1 MSVGTETFLRLL
13 QQQQQ
18 AAPYS
23 RSKITRQY
31 QTPYGDTPPMALRR
45 PQPPSA
51 MPTAPKLSPMM
62 QAIAN
67 RAAMSKLTPG
77 AGQVGLPTGGA
88 GGMPQP
94 SAPTMPQGG
103 GAPAQ
108 TTFAQRFAQPQ
119 TQALLGAAIAGAEA
133 SGYQDRPVSLGQV
146 LGRMGAGAMGSYQ
159 AAEDRIAAQKAGQ
172 LKELLTRAKI
182 GTELAKSGQGF
193 SGNSMT
199 AQSFRTLLNIG
210 PKIKSGKATEPE
222 KAQYDLAFGYLAKPK
237 QQKTYDDLGN
247 ETITTIPAQDL
258 SQFPSP
264 RGGAGTVG
272 QETTKPSTE
281 AIKSG
286 KFVKA
291 MDSMALN
298 VNSYRQALA
307 KLNRADMLSGAAEVP
322 TDAMANA
329 ASIAEGL
336 RLDLKEL
343 YELGALV
350 GGDFQ
355 ILDNLLTS
363 PNSVKAAKMGG
374 TALSIQLDQ
383 LEKILAQKLA
393 EKDAVLS
400 GTYSTPVPV
409 NTPEE
414 WAKVKVGQYGKLP
427 NGQIKMKVQTQ

>member
-1 MSVGTETFLRLL
+1 MSIFDRQSRINSLL
-13 QQQQQ
+13 QGTQG
-18 AAPYS
+18 APMGRANIVRAPTS
-23 RSKITRQY
+23 LEQMLAQSNAQRQ
-31 QTPYGDTPPMALRR
+31 
-45 PQPPSA
+45 SA
-51 MPTAPKLSPMM
+51 SPM
-62 QAIAN
+62 
-67 RAAMSKLTPG
+67 
-77 AGQVGLPTGGA
+77 
-88 GGMPQP
+88 
-94 SAPTMPQGG
+94 SAPQSPMTQRILADLAAKRV
-103 GAPAQ
+103 APAQ
-108 TTFAQRFAQPQ
+108 AGMATPTAAPIAAPAGGSFMDKLMMPQ
-119 TQALLGAAIAGAEA
+119 SQGMLNAAAAGFEA

-146 LGRMGAGAMGSYQ
+146 LGRMGTAGMQ
-159 AAEDRIAAQKAGQ
+159 AYNDAEDRIAVQNAAQ
-172 LKELLTRAKI
+172 LKGLLTQAKI
-182 GTELAKSGQGF
+182 GTELGKSGQGF

-281 AIKSG
+281 ALKQQKYVKS
-286 KFVKA
+286 VN
-291 MDSMALN
+291 SMAAN
-298 VNSYRQALA
+298 INRYRQQL
-307 KLNRADMLSGAAEVP
+307 KQLTRVDMASGSMDFP
-322 TDAMANA
+322 TDNMSRSSA
-329 ASIAEGL
+329 IAESL
-336 RLDLKEL
+336 RLDIKEL
-343 YELGALV
+343 EELGALV

-363 PNSVKAAKMGG
+363 PNSAKALKAG
-374 TALSIQLDQ
+374 TAALLIQLDE
-383 LEKILAQKLA
+383 LENTVGQKLSERGA
-393 EKDAVLS
+393 TLS

-409 NTPEE
+409 STPEE

>member
-1 MSVGTETFLRLL
+1 MASPGTQAFLKALEG
-13 QQQQQ
+13 QSPQ
-18 AAPYS
+18 AAPVRYS
-23 RSKITRQY
+23 NVRPSYR
-31 QTPYGDTPPMALRR
+31 TPAFPGAPSGVIPAGARVS
-45 PQPPSA
+45 PQPP
-51 MPTAPKLSPMM
+51 MTQYQQNLTPMGKRIL
-62 QAIAN
+62 QSL
-67 RAAMSKLTPG
+67 AAKKDEAEAAAATPG
-77 AGQVGLPTGGA
+77 AGQVDLGGQPKGTDSFMSRLMTPQSQGMLSAAAA
-88 GGMPQP
+88 G
-94 SAPTMPQGG
+94 
-103 GAPAQ
+103 
-108 TTFAQRFAQPQ
+108 F
-119 TQALLGAAIAGAEA
+119 EA

-146 LGRMGAGAMGSYQ
+146 LGRMGTAGMQAYG

-172 LKELLTRAKI
+172 LTELLTRAKI

>member
-1 MSVGTETFLRLL
+1 MT
-13 QQQQQ
+13 
-18 AAPYS
+18 
-23 RSKITRQY
+23 QY
-31 QTPYGDTPPMALRR
+31 QQNLTPMGKRILQGLAAKREDQA
-45 PQPPSA
+45 SA
-51 MPTAPKLSPMM
+51 
-62 QAIAN
+62 
-67 RAAMSKLTPG
+67 AATPG
-77 AGQVGLPTGGA
+77 AGQVDLDGQPKGTDSFMSRLMTPQSQ
-88 GGMPQP
+88 GM
-94 SAPTMPQGG
+94 
-103 GAPAQ
+103 
-108 TTFAQRFAQPQ
+108 
-119 TQALLGAAIAGAEA
+119 LGAAAAGFEA

-146 LGRMGAGAMGSYQ
+146 LGRMGTAGMKAYT

-172 LKELLTRAKI
+172 LTELLTRAKI

-281 AIKSG
+281 AIKSQ
-286 KFVKA
+286 KFVKS

-298 VNSYRQALA
+298 VNAYRQALA
-307 KLNRADMLSGAAEVP
+307 KLGRLDMASGAAEIP

-336 RLDLKEL
+336 RLNLKEL

-363 PNSVKAAKMGG
+363 PNSAKAVKMGG

-383 LEKILAQKLA
+383 LERILAQKLA

-409 NTPEE
+409 STPEE

>member
-1 MSVGTETFLRLL
+1 MSIFDRFSRLEHGKSPL
-13 QQQQQ
+13 PR
-18 AAPYS
+18 AN
-23 RSKITRQY
+23 IIRQY
-31 QTPYGDTPPMALRR
+31 QTPDGITPVMALDRPTPP
-45 PQPPSA
+45 Q
-51 MPTAPKLSPMM
+51 SPMTQYQQNLTPM
-62 QAIAN
+62 GKRILQGLAAKREDQAG
-67 RAAMSKLTPG
+67 AAATPG
-77 AGQVGLPTGGA
+77 AGQVDLDGQPKGTDSFMSRLMTPQSQ
-88 GGMPQP
+88 GM
-94 SAPTMPQGG
+94 
-103 GAPAQ
+103 
-108 TTFAQRFAQPQ
+108 
-119 TQALLGAAIAGAEA
+119 LGAAAAGFEA

-146 LGRMGAGAMGSYQ
+146 LGRMGTAGMKAYT
-159 AAEDRIAAQKAGQ
+159 AAEDRIGAQKAGQ
-172 LKELLTRAKI
+172 LTELLTRAKI

-193 SGNSMT
+193 SGTSMT

-281 AIKSG
+281 AIKSQ
-286 KFVKA
+286 KFVKS

-298 VNSYRQALA
+298 VNAYRQALA
-307 KLNRADMLSGAAEVP
+307 KLGRLDMASGAAEIP

-336 RLDLKEL
+336 RLNLKEL

-363 PNSVKAAKMGG
+363 PNSAKAVKMGG

-383 LEKILAQKLA
+383 LERILAQKLA

-409 NTPEE
+409 STPEE

>member
-1 MSVGTETFLRLL
+1 MSVYDRFNRLL
-13 QQQQQ
+13 QGRAPVPQ
-18 AAPYS
+18 ANVM
-23 RSKITRQY
+23 RQY
-31 QTPYGDTPPMALRR
+31 KTPQGVTPPMALPRSTS
-45 PQPPSA
+45 PQ
-51 MPTAPKLSPMM
+51 SPMLANQQISPLM
-62 QAIAN
+62 QEVVR
-67 RAAMSKLTPG
+67 RAQASRLTPK
-77 AGQVGLPTGGA
+77 AGQVSLPTPATAAADRPEPEMTFGQKLMQPRTQ
-88 GGMPQP
+88 GM
-94 SAPTMPQGG
+94 
-103 GAPAQ
+103 
-108 TTFAQRFAQPQ
+108 
-119 TQALLGAAIAGAEA
+119 LGAAAAGFEA

-146 LGRMGAGAMGSYQ
+146 LGRMGTAGTKAYT
-159 AAEDRIAAQKAGQ
+159 AAEDRIAAQRAGQ
-172 LKELLTRAKI
+172 LTELLTRAKI

-258 SQFPSP
+258 SQFPPP

-281 AIKSG
+281 AIKSQ
-286 KFVKA
+286 KFVKS

-298 VNSYRQALA
+298 VNAYRQALA
-307 KLNRADMLSGAAEVP
+307 KLDRLDMASGAAEIP

-336 RLDLKEL
+336 RLNLKEL

-363 PNSVKAAKMGG
+363 PNSAKAVKMGG

-409 NTPEE
+409 STPEE
-414 WAKVKVGQYGKLP
+414 WAKVKIGQYARLP